1 MQSMQKLGLLA
12 LAAYLLVGGARADT
26 ALGEIN
32 IQLTGNIVDRTCI
45 AAPGDV
51 DKTVNMGTWATKQI
65 RNAGDRSREIPF
77 SLSLMGCPGSG
88 KASITFSGTASTS
101 NRELLAL
108 NGSSSATHIALELRD
123 SNRIRLPLDQAS
135 LEMATDA
142 NGDATMVFYANYIA
156 TANDPQPGIA
166 NADATFVINYE

>member
-1 MQSMQKLGLLA
+1 MRKLGLLTL
-12 LAAYLLVGGARADT
+12 LACLLVGGARADT

-45 AAPGDV
+45 AAPGNV

-65 RNAGDRSREIPF
+65 RNTGDRSREIPF
-77 SLSLMGCPGSG
+77 SLSLMGCPESG
-88 KASITFSGTASTS
+88 KVSITFSGTASAS
-101 NRELLAL
+101 NSELLAL
-108 NGSSSATHIALELRD
+108 NGSSTATHIALELRD
-123 SNRIRLPLDQAS
+123 SDRTRLPLDQAS
-135 LEMATDA
+135 QEMTTNA

-156 TANDPQPGIA
+156 IANNPQPGIA